1 MIKSCEINE
10 WYPPFCYAFPLVC
23 QVITWLHHMTCSNG
37 SISFWHALSPGLVIV
52 KCNRGLLQ
60 STSGIIKC
68 DRNLLQSAS
77 VITNCDRL
85 LFRSVSGITKCDR
98 LLLQLAPGIAKYDS
112 YYKVIRNTRYTSE
125 DKWVWLYC
133 NNNDYKIKDRL
144 NITSQT
150 KRKIVGTVLQLRK

>member
-85 LFRSVSGITKCDR
+85 LFQALQSVTGCYCNLRQVLQSMTVITKWYVTPAILLKINEYGFTATTMITKSKTDWI
-98 LLLQLAPGIAKYDS
+98 LLLKQRGKL
-112 YYKVIRNTRYTSE
+112 
-125 DKWVWLYC
+125 
-133 NNNDYKIKDRL
+133 
-144 NITSQT
+144 
-150 KRKIVGTVLQLRK
+150 